1 MIVRH
6 EYLSFLDEWKDKN
19 VIKVITG
26 IRRSGKSTLL
36 AQYRSKLL
44 SDGVKKNQILSLNFE
59 DFAFEELTDP
69 HKLYQYICDKADF
82 TKPVYIFLDEIQKVN
97 QFEKIVDSLYIK
109 DNVDL
114 YITGSNAYLL
124 SGELSTLLSGRYIEI
139 NLLPLSFSEYM
150 RAEGDSDA
158 NKSFADFLK
167 FGGFPFTAT
176 LGKDQNKI
184 NTYLEGI
191 YNTILVK
198 DVEERAL
205 RHVSSSDQRKI
216 SDLSLLNNIS
226 RFLAGNVGNPVSVRK
241 IAGYITSTGRK
252 VSQSTIAEYL
262 NALVE
267 SFIFYEVRP
276 INVTGKE
283 LLKNVVKYYISDL
296 GLRNFILPKQKYD
309 FGFSLENVIYFEL
322 RRRGYD
328 VYVGRVGDLEVDF
341 VTRKNGAYEYFQVT
355 ADMTDKNTFD
365 REMAPFLKIRD
376 NYPKTILTL
385 DRFTEGNYNG
395 VLVVNAIDWLIK
407 K

>member
-1 MIVRH
+1 
-6 EYLSFLDEWKDKN
+6 
-19 VIKVITG
+19 
-26 IRRSGKSTLL
+26 
-36 AQYRSKLL
+36 
-44 SDGVKKNQILSLNFE
+44 
-59 DFAFEELTDP
+59 
-69 HKLYQYICDKADF
+69 
-82 TKPVYIFLDEIQKVN
+82 
-97 QFEKIVDSLYIK
+97 
-109 DNVDL
+109 
-114 YITGSNAYLL
+114 
-124 SGELSTLLSGRYIEI
+124 
-139 NLLPLSFSEYM
+139 M
-150 RAEGDSDA
+150 RAECDSDA

-205 RHVSSSDQRKI
+205 RRVSSSDQRKI

-309 FGFSLENVIYFEL
+309 LGFSLENVIFFEL

-328 VYVGRVGDLEVDF
+328 VYVGRAGDLEVDF